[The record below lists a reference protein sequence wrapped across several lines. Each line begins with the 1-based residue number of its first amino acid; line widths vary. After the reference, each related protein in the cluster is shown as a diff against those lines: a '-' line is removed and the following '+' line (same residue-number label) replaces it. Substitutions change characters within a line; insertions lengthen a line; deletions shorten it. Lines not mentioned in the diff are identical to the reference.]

1 MKKDKAL
8 RFMGGTLIV
17 LGLGMEYIV
26 ASTDQDYVNAPSR
39 NSVIDPTENAT
50 SFTEICIS
58 INITSALETLRLLI
72 YSTIDIP
79 ICCLNSL

>member
-1 MKKDKAL
+1 MKNFKEL

-39 NSVIDPTENAT
+39 NSVINPTENAT
-50 SFTEICIS
+50 FQEDIKSTNNLWWEGALS
-58 INITSALETLRLLI
+58 IAAGAGLMALAKKQQ
-72 YSTIDIP
+72 SK
-79 ICCLNSL
+79 

>member
-39 NSVIDPTENAT
+39 NSVINPTENAT
-50 SFTEICIS
+50 FQEDIKSTNNLSWKGALS
-58 INITSALETLRLLI
+58 IAAGAGLMALAKKQQ
-72 YSTIDIP
+72 SK
-79 ICCLNSL
+79 